1 MFTKDF
7 DYNLPAEL
15 IANKPVSP
23 RDRSRLML
31 LDRAGGSISHYHF
44 CDLPNLLR
52 PSDILVF
59 NESKVIPARILFGK
73 YEILLLR
80 ELQFNVW
87 EAMVKPGKA
96 FKTGSEFSINSS
108 LGADVL
114 CVKDSGI
121 RILEFHGKLDLDK
134 IGVPPFPPYIK
145 NSPAKMADYQTIYAR
160 EKGSVAAPTAGLH
173 FTENIF
179 DALRGKSIGAEF
191 LTLHVGLGTFQP
203 VKTEKIEDHK
213 MHSELFSLSSR
224 VAERLNEAKARGQR
238 IIAVGTTSVR
248 VLESCVWNGKLRP
261 KTGETDIFIYPGYKF
276 KFVDGMIT
284 NFHLPK
290 STLMMLVSAFAGK
303 KFVFRAYDEAVRE
316 KYRFYS
322 FGDAMLIL

>member
-15 IANKPVSP
+15 IANAPVSP
-23 RDRSRLML
+23 RDKSRLMF
-31 LDRAGGSISHYHF
+31 LDRASGSISHYHF
-44 CDLPNLLR
+44 CDLPNLLL

-80 ELQFNVW
+80 ELQSNVW
-87 EAMVKPGKA
+87 EAMVKPGKV
-96 FKTGSEFSINSS
+96 FKTGSEFSINPS
-108 LGADVL
+108 LKAV
-114 CVKDSGI
+114 VRSVNDSGT
-121 RILEFHGKLDLDK
+121 RVLEFYGELDLDK
-134 IGVPPFPPYIK
+134 IGTPPFPPYIK

-179 DALRGKSIGAEF
+179 DAFHNKGVRTEF

-203 VKTEKIEDHK
+203 VKVEKIEDHK
-213 MHSELFSLSSR
+213 MHSEFFSLSEG
-224 VAERLNEAKARGQR
+224 VAECLNEAKARGQR

-248 VLESCVWNGKLRP
+248 VLESCTADGKLFP

-290 STLMMLVSAFAGK
+290 STLIMLVSAFAGK
-303 KFVFRAYDEAVRE
+303 ELVFGAYNEAVRE